1 MKIYGREDITLKNGV
16 LYKLKESPNWN
27 NEYTI
32 VCPKSSVVIRRG
44 QIRSWRAC
52 IFKIK
57 GRGKTRGLER
67 NSVFE
72 VSNGHSTYNNSNVKP
87 LSPSDYFIVNRT
99 LKKNGYMYDKKNKK
113 LIKIKNEARKK

>member
-1 MKIYGREDITLKNGV
+1 MKIYGIEDITLKNGV
-16 LYKLKESPNWN
+16 LYKLKESPDWN

-44 QIRSWRAC
+44 KIHSWRAC

-57 GRGKTRGLER
+57 GRGKIRGLER
-67 NSVFE
+67 NSGFD

-87 LSPSDYFIVNRT
+87 LSISDYLVVNRT
-99 LKKNGYMYDKKNKK
+99 LKKNGLVYDKKNMK
-113 LIKIKNEARKK
+113 LIKIKNGTKKG